1 MESAQEDPRDNAGNV
16 DTMVEYESVQKVLPV
31 PLTREERLQLG
42 EDIAAAQ
49 EKAEQAEKD
58 KQAADQE
65 YKGVID
71 GAYADVSLGTAKLRR
86 GKKDVEVQC
95 TVFRDYRLGHYKLTR
110 NDTMEILVS
119 RPMTSEERQ
128 MGIKFPDD
136 KNDKKKKAK
145 GE

>member
-58 KQAADQE
+58 KQAADQ
-65 YKGVID
+65 D
-71 GAYADVSLGTAKLRR
+71 
-86 GKKDVEVQC
+86 
-95 TVFRDYRLGHYKLTR
+95 TR
-110 NDTMEILVS
+110 
-119 RPMTSEERQ
+119 
-128 MGIKFPDD
+128 
-136 KNDKKKKAK
+136 A
-145 GE
+145 